1 MDKKI
6 VIYIKFGFSYYSLP
20 IASSAIDATLHKA
33 NVMIITMIAD
43 TVPHMEQ
50 RYV

>member
-6 VIYIKFGFSYYSLP
+6 VIYMKFGFSYYSLP
-20 IASSAIDATLHKA
+20 IASSAIDAALHKA
-33 NVMIITMIAD
+33 NVIIITMIMD
-43 TVPHMEQ
+43 IPLHIEQ

>member
-1 MDKKI
+1 MENKI
-6 VIYIKFGFSYYSLP
+6 VIYIKFAISYYSLP
-20 IASSAIDATLHKA
+20 IASSAIDAALHKA

-43 TVPHMEQ
+43 TIPHMEQ